1 MDLES
6 IYSTL
11 LRQKWTILLTC
22 LIVVGAVSAYTF
34 LRTPVYQASAMVQ
47 LEGSGEEEGTEIL
60 QNAALG
66 GSPNLLSEVGVLR
79 NSFELARRVAET
91 VRDTVQAEGT
101 TRASFPVFIDS
112 ETEELVSTKQA
123 AHRIMEKVT
132 FTPESERDMIK
143 ITTESEEP
151 REAAVISNAYAE
163 AYRKRSR
170 EQARA
175 SVRAARKFLEEQA
188 EEQQKEIQKLEEEW
202 KSFAKDNR
210 LIAEGMEG
218 ERVVTRYD
226 ELMKQRDELQFELE
240 NQQTQLELLRRRL
253 REIQPQLESNVL
265 EQQEESGL
273 QTEIGALEKKIAD
286 LRAQAA
292 EYYATNPDLK
302 GDTTRI
308 RNQFPEL
315 AKLIERIEGLEKRK
329 QELARQLVERASDGE
344 GSGGTEAPLD
354 RVVELRRQIAEKELQ
369 VNQLRAQVSALDSEL
384 QQYEGQLGDIPEQRV
399 ERDRLERRL
408 DQAKSFHQM
417 IVEELQK
424 TTIAEESKLG
434 HVEIVRSA
442 FVPTFP
448 DRPNTQLNLILGV
461 LLGIGFGVGFAF
473 FREAVNNRLRQPE
486 DIEES
491 GHTLLGVVPRMDEEI
506 DRVFDGHDTIELEGR
521 QISTRLM
528 PLLNPWSSVTENYR
542 LIQTNLK
549 SLGTQASNVF
559 FVTSAQQGEGKT
571 ITTSNL
577 ALTAAL
583 SGKRVLLV
591 DADMRKPSAHRVLGM
606 PRTPGLADILEK
618 MPPEHQL
625 DGSPDTR
632 NSGQGTDGSSSFW
645 STYWTNRTAV
655 DGLHFLPAG
664 VAEEAPTKTFDSER
678 IRRLVEATQ
687 QHFDMVFI
695 DTPPLQAA
703 SDAVVIGA
711 QTNAAGIVVSADGTD
726 SRALDSVMRS
736 LSTAG
741 ATVAGVVLNQFD
753 ERKAGAGSRFSYS
766 YYTLEDYYEYQNGSY
781 AEQEA

>member
-1 MDLES
+1 MYS
-6 IYSTL
+6 IL

-22 LIVVGAVSAYTF
+22 LIVLGAVSAYTF
-34 LRTPVYQASAMVQ
+34 LRTPVYQASSMVQ
-47 LEGSGEEEGTEIL
+47 IERSNENNQNEIL
-60 QNAALG
+60 ETAALG
-66 GSPNLLSEVGVLR
+66 GAPNLLSEVGVLR

-91 VRDTVQAEGT
+91 MRDTVQAEGT
-101 TRASFPVFIDS
+101 ARASFPVFVDS
-112 ETEELVSTKQA
+112 ESGDLVSTKEA
-123 AHRIMEKVT
+123 AHRIMQKVT
-132 FTPESERDMIK
+132 FAPESERDMIK
-143 ITTESEEP
+143 ITTESNEA
-151 REAAVISNAYAE
+151 REAAVISNVYAE
-163 AYRKRSR
+163 EYRKRSR

-175 SVRAARKFLEEQA
+175 SVRAAREFLEEQA
-188 EEQQKEIQKLEEEW
+188 EEQRKKIQKLEEEW
-202 KSFAKDNR
+202 QSFAKENS

-218 ERVVTRYD
+218 ERVVSRYD
-226 ELMKQRDELQFELE
+226 QLMNQRDEIQFELE

-253 REIQPQLESNVL
+253 REIQPRLEANVL

-273 QTEIGALEKKIAD
+273 QTEIGALEQKIAD

-302 GDTTRI
+302 GDTDRI

-315 AKLIERIEGLEKRK
+315 AQLNQRIEGLEKRK
-329 QELARQLVERASDGE
+329 QELARQLVESASEGE
-344 GSGGTEAPLD
+344 GEAGGSDAPLE

-369 VNQLRAQVSALDSEL
+369 TSQLQAQVAALDSEL
-384 QQYEGQLGDIPEQRV
+384 QQYEGQLGDIPQQRI
-399 ERDRLERRL
+399 ERDRLDRRL
-408 DQAKSFHQM
+408 NQAKSFHER
-417 IVEELQK
+417 IVAELQK

-448 DRPNTQLNLILGV
+448 DRPNTQLNLILGL

-473 FREAVNNRLRQPE
+473 LREAMNNRLRQPE

-506 DRVFDGHDTIELEGR
+506 ERVFDGHDTIELEGR

-542 LIQTNLK
+542 LIQTNLR
-549 SLGTQASNVF
+549 SRGNHTSEVF

-571 ITTSNL
+571 ITASNL

-583 SGKRVLLV
+583 SGKRVLLI
-591 DADMRKPSAHRVLGM
+591 DADMRKPSIHRVLGM

-618 MPPEHQL
+618 MPSQNQL
-625 DGSPDTR
+625 NGPPNRQKKRVDDTEE
-632 NSGQGTDGSSSFW
+632 SSSFW
-645 STYWTNRTAV
+645 STYWTNRTSV
-655 DGLHFLPAG
+655 EGLHLLPAG

-678 IRRLVEATQ
+678 IRRLIEATR
-687 QHFDMVFI
+687 QHFDLVFI

-736 LSTAG
+736 LETAG

-753 ERKAGAGSRFSYS
+753 ERKAGTGSRFSYS

-781 AEQEA
+781 AEQDA